1 MGRLIPESALWEI
14 TDSVAQ
20 LTETDSLSKSEA
32 RQHALNLIAEKWQV
46 PVDHITGEDDPTLY
60 TVLSKIMRLV
70 FPVSTFAATNLA
82 RERTRGA
89 LRFNDALELARGNAT
104 NVAELDARRQTKGTS
119 SPKGGIELTSIL
131 RFVVAEA
138 RAARYSDSEI
148 SAAIEDAIAG
158 DTTV

>member
-20 LTETDSLSKSEA
+20 FTETDSLSKPEA
-32 RQHALNLIAEKWQV
+32 RQHALNLIAKKWQV
-46 PVDHITGEDDPTLY
+46 SAEQITGDDDPTLY

-82 RERTRGA
+82 RERARGA
-89 LRFNDALELARGNAT
+89 LGFNDALELARGNAT
-104 NVAELDARRQTKGTS
+104 SVAELDAARQTRGTS
-119 SPKGGIELTSIL
+119 SPKRGIELTSIV
-131 RFVVAEA
+131 RFVVAEG
-138 RAARYSDSEI
+138 RAAGYSDSEI

-158 DTTV
+158 DTTI